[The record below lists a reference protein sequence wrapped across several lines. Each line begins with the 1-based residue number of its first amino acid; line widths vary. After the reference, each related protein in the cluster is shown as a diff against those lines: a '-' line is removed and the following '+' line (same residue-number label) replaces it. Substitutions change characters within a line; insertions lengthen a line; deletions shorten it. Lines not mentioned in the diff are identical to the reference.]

1 MNQTIISTD
10 TTWMLFG
17 KPKRIVEIA
26 VENPWYIKE
35 LFRKFKDWVLDDAA
49 RDYIVSNTPS
59 NNKTA
64 NLLDVLR
71 TNHDRCNKPD
81 YYSSSEQLSRPI
93 YQVSLKHPTLH
104 RYLYGGYQTLF

>member
-26 VENPWYIKE
+26 IENPWYIKE
-35 LFRKFKDWVLDDAA
+35 LFRKFKDWVFDDSA
-49 RDYIVSNTPS
+49 RDYIMRNSHSNKNDS
-59 NNKTA
+59 D
-64 NLLDVLR
+64 LFDVLR
-71 TNHDRCNKPD
+71 ASNNRLHRTD
-81 YYSSSEQLSRPI
+81 YYSYSANLHRPL

-104 RYLYGGYQTLF
+104 RYLYGGY